1 MSSMTPSTSSP
12 RTAAIATLGCKT
24 NQFESAAITERLTAA
39 GWFIIPFEA
48 GAELVIVNTCTVT
61 AATDSQSRNLIR
73 RARRLHPECRVVVTG
88 CYAQVDPQALAAIP
102 GVSLVLGNE
111 EKADLLRLLEEEG
124 EAVRVS
130 DIRQETT
137 AEVATLGSFAE
148 RSRAFVQIQNG
159 CDAFCAYCIIPY
171 ARGRSRSVPMEQ
183 VVQQVKDFVAA
194 GYPEIVLT
202 GIHIGGYG
210 GDLLPATTL
219 TALLHRLLSE
229 SGVQRL
235 RLGSVEPTEIPDQLL
250 DLLAAS
256 EVLCPHLH
264 IPLQAGDD
272 AVLARMQRHYDT
284 AFFRA
289 LLERIHLRLPE
300 AAIGLD
306 VIVGFPGETEA
317 EFARTEALLAQL
329 PFSHL
334 HVFPFSRRPGT
345 PAATMAGQ
353 IPASVAKERAARLR
367 AFGDAKLA
375 DFARRFIGRELE
387 VVVEGGNKQG
397 LSRGLTRNYLPVLF
411 PAATQAEK
419 VARVRITDWRDGAL
433 YGEPL

>member
-1 MSSMTPSTSSP
+1 
-12 RTAAIATLGCKT
+12 L
-24 NQFESAAITERLTAA
+24 
-39 GWFIIPFEA
+39 
-48 GAELVIVNTCTVT
+48 
-61 AATDSQSRNLIR
+61 
-73 RARRLHPECRVVVTG
+73 
-88 CYAQVDPQALAAIP
+88 
-102 GVSLVLGNE
+102 
-111 EKADLLRLLEEEG
+111 LLE
-124 EAVRVS
+124 S
-130 DIRQETT
+130 D
-137 AEVATLGSFAE
+137 
-148 RSRAFVQIQNG
+148 
-159 CDAFCAYCIIPY
+159 
-171 ARGRSRSVPMEQ
+171 VP
-183 VVQQVKDFVAA
+183 
-194 GYPEIVLT
+194 
-202 GIHIGGYG
+202 
-210 GDLLPATTL
+210 
-219 TALLHRLLSE
+219 
-229 SGVQRL
+229 RL

-250 DLLAAS
+250 ELLAGS

-284 AFFRA
+284 AFFRT
-289 LLERIHLRLPE
+289 LLERISLRLPE

-306 VIVGFPGETEA
+306 VIVGFPGESEE
-317 EFARTEALLAQL
+317 EFARTEAFLAEL